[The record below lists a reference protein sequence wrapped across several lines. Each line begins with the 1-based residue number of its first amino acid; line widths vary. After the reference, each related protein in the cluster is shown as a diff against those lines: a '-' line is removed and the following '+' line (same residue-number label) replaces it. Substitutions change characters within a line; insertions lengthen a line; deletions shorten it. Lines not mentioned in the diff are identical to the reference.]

1 MKKKIIVRISN
12 EIGNQLFMYA
22 SSYALSK
29 KLNRLLYLDNE
40 TAFTSRKNISTY
52 GLNNFMISGII
63 ASKKDK
69 FLGVIGYLKR
79 KILKKINLI
88 LSKKI
93 FYEEPKNK
101 KKITKYSDQIFK
113 MNFSNNL
120 YVEGYF
126 ETEKYFDDFRENIL
140 KEFSFLDVDKY
151 IKSPFYNYLN
161 EKNSVSVCLRQN
173 RYIEGRNKNNKV
185 NQEKSDNFKL
195 EQIKFINKSIK
206 YIENNVP
213 KPKFYLWSNDFDN
226 IDMSLFSSDVT
237 KIKHSTDILSGIDKR
252 SLDLFLISQC
262 NHHIVIP
269 SSFNWWGAWL
279 SQKKNKIICRP
290 NDDFFTDFKVNNLD
304 FWPPSWKEIS

>member
-161 EKNSVSVCLRQN
+161 KKNSVSICLRQN
-173 RYIEGRNKNNKV
+173 RYIEGKNKNNKV

-206 YIENNVP
+206 YIKNNVS

>member
-1 MKKKIIVRISN
+1 MKNLKIKK
-12 EIGNQLFMYA
+12 
-22 SSYALSK
+22 
-29 KLNRLLYLDNE
+29 
-40 TAFTSRKNISTY
+40 
-52 GLNNFMISGII
+52 NN
-63 ASKKDK
+63 
-69 FLGVIGYLKR
+69 
-79 KILKKINLI
+79 
-88 LSKKI
+88 KI
-93 FYEEPKNK
+93 FRSN
-101 KKITKYSDQIFK
+101 FK

-120 YVEGYF
+120 YIEGYF

-173 RYIEGRNKNNKV
+173 RYIEGKNKNNKV

-206 YIENNVP
+206 YIKNNVP

-237 KIKHSTDILSGIDKR
+237 KIKHSGDILSGIDKR

-290 NDDFFTDFKVNNLD
+290 NDDFFTDFKANNLD